1 MATANPLPKS
11 KSKKSDKSF
20 PFSSGQPFV
29 KIRVEVKKK
38 NRLKKLWR
46 FIGPGFITG
55 ASDDDPTAIATYTQA
70 GAQFGY
76 GQLWTTLF
84 TFPFM
89 AVIQDMCGRIGMVTG
104 KGLAGVIRKN
114 YSRRALSFAVFLLL
128 IANTINIGADLGAM
142 AISAQLLYDL
152 PFAFWLITL
161 TFLILLMEA
170 FLSYR
175 VYSRFLKYL
184 ALTLLTYVAVAFLVG
199 QNWSEVAWAT
209 LIPNISFKEVFLLN
223 LLAILGTN
231 ISPYLFFWQASEEV
245 EEEVETG
252 RLRTMG
258 RGVPK
263 VSNRNVRDLHWDTA
277 IGMFFSNVIV
287 FFICLTAASTLGRHG
302 IMNVTTSAEAAQALE
317 PIAGRFATILFA
329 VGVLGSGLL
338 AVPVL
343 SGSASYALS
352 ESFGWHEGLYCRF
365 KKALGFYGV
374 MTIATL
380 VGLLIN
386 FTSIPPFKML
396 IYSAALNGLLA
407 PPLLIYI
414 LIIANNRRI
423 MGKYT
428 NKFLTNSLGIL
439 ITALMSLAA
448 IIFVW
453 QLFV

>member
-1 MATANPLPKS
+1 M
-11 KSKKSDKSF
+11 
-20 PFSSGQPFV
+20 
-29 KIRVEVKKK
+29 KKK
-38 NRLKKLWR
+38 NRLKKFWR
-46 FIGPGFITG
+46 LIGPGFITG
-55 ASDDDPTAIATYTQA
+55 ASGDDPTAIATYTQA

-114 YSRRALSFAVFLLL
+114 YSRRTLSFVVFLLL

-142 AISAQLLYDL
+142 AVSAQLLYDL
-152 PFAFWLITL
+152 PFAFWLIAL
-161 TFLILLMEA
+161 TILILLMEV

-175 VYSRFLKYL
+175 LYSRFLKYL
-184 ALTLLTYVAVAFLVG
+184 ALTLLTYVAVAFWVG
-199 QNWSEVAWAT
+199 QDWHQVALST
-209 LIPNISFKEVFLLN
+209 LIPTISFNKLFLLS
-223 LLAILGTN
+223 LIAILGTN

-263 VSNRNVRDLHWDTA
+263 VSNRNVRDLHWDTT

-302 IMNVTTSAEAAQALE
+302 IMDVANSAEAAQALE

-329 VGVLGSGLL
+329 IGVLGSGLL

-343 SGSASYALS
+343 SGSASYAFA

-374 MTIATL
+374 MTVATL

-396 IYSAALNGLLA
+396 IYSAVLNGLLA
-407 PPLLIYI
+407 PPLLVYI
-414 LIIANNRRI
+414 LIIANNQKI
-423 MGKYT
+423 MGRHT
-428 NKFLTNSLGIL
+428 NRLWSNLLGIF
-439 ITALMSLAA
+439 ITAVMFVAA
-448 IIFVW
+448 IVFVW
-453 QLFV
+453 QLFC